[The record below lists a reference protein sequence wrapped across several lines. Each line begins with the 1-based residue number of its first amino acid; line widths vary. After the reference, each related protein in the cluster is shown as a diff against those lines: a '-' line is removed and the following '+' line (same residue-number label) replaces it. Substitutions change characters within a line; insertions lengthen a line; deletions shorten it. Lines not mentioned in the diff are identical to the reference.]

1 MQATLGLIGQEGFSL
16 MGCRARPAV
25 LGQTPP
31 VVLAGVSGP
40 SPAGTC
46 DGRWQPSSS
55 CSQLSSLIDQKR
67 KQTLFLSP
75 TEMVGGRLCCLSR
88 SLQHSGLLLH
98 TLLHWVYLHDAE
110 ASDCQLIFHK
120 QVGDTV
126 EFPSC
131 SPPEG
136 VDFPTWNYNKDT
148 LVAENTMTVYPKSMF
163 QDRVELNPKNF
174 SLTVR
179 NLTRQDSGVFSF
191 LSEVNGQQR
200 HTVTITLQVHEPI
213 TVPVLTA
220 KTTWNASTASCTVWL
235 ECISRSDSNVT
246 YKWAVGNQTLS
257 GRRLTYS
264 IWPLDGGTRF
274 TCNISDSV
282 REESASKTV
291 KCMNATSDA
300 AETENLILFVGVAAG
315 GALMVVI
322 AAVIGVCNC
331 KHRQAG
337 GDSNDL
343 TVYADIAD
351 VAIVKDRTSA
361 LMNSSVY
368 DTIDN
373 RVAPP
378 PGPLTVYD
386 EIQLSRMRKATESPS

>member
-1 MQATLGLIGQEGFSL
+1 KCNIPASALSNRLHSI
-16 MGCRARPAV
+16 CRC
-25 LGQTPP
+25 LC
-31 VVLAGVSGP
+31 VS
-40 SPAGTC
+40 
-46 DGRWQPSSS
+46 
-55 CSQLSSLIDQKR
+55 
-67 KQTLFLSP
+67 
-75 TEMVGGRLCCLSR
+75 
-88 SLQHSGLLLH
+88 
-98 TLLHWVYLHDAE
+98 DAE

-136 VDFPTWNYNKDT
+136 VDYPTWNYNKDT
-148 LVAENTMTVYPKSMF
+148 VVAENTMTVYPKSMF

-300 AETENLILFVGVAAG
+300 AETGMKNLILFVGVAAG

-337 GDSNDL
+337 KKLFKHFIMSWISIDSFSRDILFCLICPSNSGGDSNDL

-351 VAIVKDRTSA
+351 VAIVKDVSTVSVLRPCAHCSA
-361 LMNSSVY
+361 
-368 DTIDN
+368 
-373 RVAPP
+373 
-378 PGPLTVYD
+378 
-386 EIQLSRMRKATESPS
+386 